1 MVGVGVR
8 RQIKGAFAAGIALHV
23 HPSRALYTQLES
35 HDRTGIPMTTS
46 ISALKIASLAL
57 AAGTLG
63 MSASAA
69 AQYNQVVS
77 NNMAKCAPGAG
88 PAVKVTVSGIKQ
100 SSGTIR
106 VQSYNGTKADWL
118 EKGRWLTRIE
128 APAKS
133 GAMTFCVPVPSS
145 GTYGIAI
152 RHDVN
157 GNGKTDIREDG
168 GAMSNNPS
176 INIFNLGKPS
186 YRKTAFNVGSGVTPI
201 SVTMKYF

>member
-1 MVGVGVR
+1 
-8 RQIKGAFAAGIALHV
+8 
-23 HPSRALYTQLES
+23 
-35 HDRTGIPMTTS
+35 MTRS
-46 ISALKIASLAL
+46 VSAVKIAAFSL
-57 AAGTLG
+57 AAGGLA
-63 MSASAA
+63 MSVSAA
-69 AQYNQVVS
+69 AQYNQVLG
-77 NNMAKCAPGAG
+77 NNLAKCAPGAG
-88 PAVKVTVSGIKQ
+88 PAVKVTVNGIKQ
-100 SSGTIR
+100 SSGKIR

-118 EKGRWLTRIE
+118 EKGRWLARVE

-133 GAMTFCVPVPSS
+133 GTMVFCVPVPSS
-145 GTYGIAI
+145 GTYGIAV

-186 YRKTAFNVGSGVTPI
+186 YQKTAFNAGSGVTSI